1 MSGDQAD
8 AGTAHI
14 TVTTAASHRPQPLS
28 KSALILIDC
37 QNTYREGVM
46 QLEGVEPALKECAA
60 LLARA
65 RDAGAPVIHI
75 QHDAGPGSPYDT
87 EAHIGSIADVVAPK
101 AGEKVITKAYP
112 SSFEKTDLDAE
123 LKRLGVTD
131 LVVAGFMT
139 HVCVNS
145 TSRAAFNLGYR
156 PTVVASATA
165 TRSLPNPIGGDLP
178 AQEVHEAALA
188 ALADIFAI
196 VVPDGSKVPT

>member
-1 MSGDQAD
+1 MPARPTLRSLLQLPTD
-8 AGTAHI
+8 
-14 TVTTAASHRPQPLS
+14 PQPLS

-87 EAHIGSIADVVAPK
+87 KAHIGSIADVVAPK

-131 LVVAGFMT
+131 LVIAGFMT